1 MFYLCRRNKKQT
13 IITMAK
19 DKFITE
25 KSEDFKLVDVH
36 TGDLLD
42 YNQTKK
48 VPIEDFIMVY
58 LASIPEMFALQ
69 GQQLKL
75 LMAIWRLSS
84 FNKAWCEEGNIFL
97 NDQSTKEAIR
107 RMGLCLS
114 DSSIDVALHKIVD
127 NGFLIKMG
135 KGKYL
140 LNPKYFFKGT
150 LSDRSHIR
158 LSVEVDPRTKESRC
172 FFIVSSK
179 NN

>member
-1 MFYLCRRNKKQT
+1 MTRNKY
-13 IITMAK
+13 
-19 DKFITE
+19 ITE
-25 KSEDFKLVDVH
+25 KNKDYKLVDVH
-36 TGDLLD
+36 TGELLD

-48 VPIEDFIMVY
+48 IPIEDFIMVY
-58 LASIPEMFALQ
+58 LASIPEMFSLQ

-107 RMGLCLS
+107 RMGLTIS
-114 DSSIDVALHKIVD
+114 DSSIDVAIHKITD
-127 NGFLIKMG
+127 KGFLIKKG

-150 LSDRSHIR
+150 LSDRSHIK
-158 LSVEVDPRTKESRC
+158 LSVEVDPVTHESKC
-172 FFIVSSK
+172 FFMISNTGPLSQE
-179 NN
+179 

>member
-1 MFYLCRRNKKQT
+1 
-13 IITMAK
+13 MAK
-19 DKFITE
+19 NKYITE
-25 KSEDFKLVDVH
+25 KSNDYKLIDVH
-36 TGDLLD
+36 TEELLD

-48 VPIEDFIMVY
+48 ILIEDFIMVY
-58 LASIPEMFALQ
+58 LASIPEMFCLQ

-84 FNKAWCEEGNIFL
+84 FNKAWCEDGNIFL

-107 RMGLCLS
+107 KMGLTMS
-114 DSSIDVALHKIVD
+114 DSSIDVGIHKITDKGLLVK
-127 NGFLIKMG
+127 LG

-158 LSVEVDPRTKESRC
+158 LSVEVDPKTQISQC
-172 FFIVSSK
+172 FLVFSQPVSDNNEIVEL
-179 NN
+179 

>member
-1 MFYLCRRNKKQT
+1 MVRNKY
-13 IITMAK
+13 
-19 DKFITE
+19 ITE
-25 KSEDFKLVDVH
+25 KSEDYKLVDVH
-36 TGDLLD
+36 TGELLD

-97 NDQSTKEAIR
+97 NDKSTKEAIR
-107 RMGLCLS
+107 RLGLQLS
-114 DSSIDVALHKIVD
+114 DSSIDVALHNLVD
-127 NGFLIKMG
+127 YGFLIKMG

-140 LNPKYFFKGT
+140 LNPRYFFKGT
-150 LSDRSHIR
+150 LSDRSHIK
-158 LSVEVDPRTKESRC
+158 LSVEVDPVTKENRC
-172 FFIVSSK
+172 FFMISSIK
-179 NN
+179 

>member
-1 MFYLCRRNKKQT
+1 MNKVKYT
-13 IITMAK
+13 
-19 DKFITE
+19 TE
-25 KSEDFKLVDVH
+25 KNEDYKLVDVH
-36 TGDLLD
+36 TGELLN

-48 VPIEDFIMVY
+48 IPIEDFIMVY
-58 LASIPEMFALQ
+58 LASIPEMFSLQ

-107 RMGLCLS
+107 RMGLTLS
-114 DSSIDVALHKIVD
+114 DSSIDVALHKITD
-127 NGFLIKMG
+127 KGFLIKLG

-150 LSDRSHIR
+150 LSDRSHIK
-158 LSVEVDPRTKESRC
+158 LSIEVDPVTKQAKC
-172 FFIVSSK
+172 FLMFSSPLAQSSVEEK
-179 NN
+179 DEHK

>member
-1 MFYLCRRNKKQT
+1 MRKNKYT
-13 IITMAK
+13 
-19 DKFITE
+19 TE

-36 TGDLLD
+36 TGELLD

-48 VPIEDFIMVY
+48 LPIEDFIMVY
-58 LASIPEMFALQ
+58 LATIPEMFSLQ

-97 NDQSTKEAIR
+97 NDQSTKGAIR
-107 RMGLCLS
+107 RMGLDMS
-114 DSSIDVALHKIVD
+114 DSSIDVAIHKIMD
-127 NGFLIKMG
+127 KGFLIKLS

-158 LSVEVDPRTKESRC
+158 IAVEVDPVTNTSKC
-172 FFIVSSK
+172 FFMISSPK
-179 NN
+179 